1 MVKRGRRRKK
11 HETVQLYRCKTC
23 NKTFTPQIVKGKH
36 YPLRVIL
43 DGVSLYNLGYSCNET
58 CRLLKEKYGPE
69 IKPSTLTNWVQEL
82 AALCRY
88 ARLREQAIK
97 IYSPHQVIKSITLNH
112 QQVYQYR
119 YHQAK
124 LDILLNQKD
133 FRHQRFQDL
142 KTYLIEVEKH
152 CPHEYFQTGSRSSQ
166 AVAKFDLHKVVIEQ
180 KQNHATRLAQLVL
193 QAVEHNRLRH
203 EALQQFMLANDSVT
217 VAIEVPIFLETQDIK
232 HLTKKLRFQIPFK
245 LTEILTGHIDILQLR
260 NGLIH
265 ILDYK
270 PKAKTEKPYTQL
282 TLYALALSR
291 LTGLRLFDFKCA
303 WFNEHHY
310 FEFFPLHM
318 VHKLK
323 NWQK

>member
-1 MVKRGRRRKK
+1 M
-11 HETVQLYRCKTC
+11 TA
-23 NKTFTPQIVKGKH
+23 I
-36 YPLRVIL
+36 
-43 DGVSLYNLGYSCNET
+43 
-58 CRLLKEKYGPE
+58 
-69 IKPSTLTNWVQEL
+69 
-82 AALCRY
+82 
-88 ARLREQAIK
+88 REQAIK
-97 IYSPHQVIKSITLNH
+97 IYSPHQVIKSVTLNH

-119 YHQAK
+119 YQKAK

-133 FRHQRFQDL
+133 FSHQRFQDL

-166 AVAKFDLHKVVIEQ
+166 AAAKFDLHKVVIEQ
-180 KQNHATRLAQLVL
+180 KQNYATRLAQLVI

-203 EALQQFMLANDSVT
+203 EAIQQFMLANDSVT
-217 VAIEVPIFLETQDIK
+217 VAIEVPIFLEPQDIN
-232 HLTKKLRFQIPFK
+232 HLTKKLGFQIPFK
-245 LTEILTGHIDILQLR
+245 LTEVLTGHIDILQLR

-270 PKAKTEKPYTQL
+270 PKAKNEKPYTQL

-291 LTGLRLFDFKCA
+291 LTGLKLYDFKCA
-303 WFNEHHY
+303 WFDVHHY

-323 NWQK
+323 RW